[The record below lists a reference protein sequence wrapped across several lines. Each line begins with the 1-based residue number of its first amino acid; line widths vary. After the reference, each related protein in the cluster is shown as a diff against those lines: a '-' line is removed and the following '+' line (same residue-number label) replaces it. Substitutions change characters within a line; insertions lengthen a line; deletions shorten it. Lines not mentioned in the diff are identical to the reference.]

1 MQSANLTI
9 EALSGG
15 WYKVSKGGHEGFYTQ
30 KIDGVDMR
38 EVFRRHI
45 EMDINLSKTV
55 ELDSE

>member
-1 MQSANLTI
+1 MQPANLTI

-15 WYKVSKGGHEGFYTQ
+15 WFKVSQGGHEGFYTQ
-30 KIDGVDMR
+30 KINGVDMR

-45 EMDINLSKTV
+45 EIDIALSQTV